1 MARYLLPF
9 LMLGCSTENTSANL
23 ETSPDGEANLQHGE
37 FNNSEQ
43 EWAQEYVLSMN
54 EIVSS
59 ESVYADLNPLEES
72 VLQIEKQFFLPL
84 ENLISKKTP
93 PTAEQVELFFSENA
107 GLKSFNWT
115 TIPVDSSSLQSVD
128 EHIFSG
134 EIQVTSEDS
143 AESMSFGQFLQ
154 SFSKIESLQLDVV
167 DAALINSTSEADQ
180 RLVELYVRLDFR
192 AELSKDSPFTRIND
206 KAFLKLQFSTTVNNS
221 GQDTNTGLSNIWRLE
236 NITTLSSERLISN
249 KDPIFVNAT
258 AKWKL
263 DELPVTDRKEAI
275 RRGGYALAV
284 VDLDGDSLKDMIV
297 GNHGP
302 VQILKNT
309 GSSFVD
315 VTKAY
320 GILEEGSVKSA
331 AVDDLD
337 NDGDKDII
345 FLRFVE
351 QGQDMLGDFV
361 AYENI
366 GEPGNAQFKQH
377 LNLLPRDRKY
387 DRAMPLTLSDF
398 NGDGHTDIYIGFPGL
413 RDFTSGIY
421 NRTRPDDLFS
431 QGLWYNNGDWT
442 FQELDVEFGLVND
455 NGVYAHASLA
465 SDLNGDGK
473 PELIVVDD
481 SGRINPIYQRDDD
494 GRFKETSEAMG
505 LNMSGMS
512 MGMTTGDFNND
523 GHMDIIASN
532 VTLTAGERL
541 FNMAQRISFEDDRY
555 AQNFATLQQ
564 NYKGLLLYQNRGDG
578 TFENVTSQSN
588 LAWSGEAASAGEWI
602 DYNHDGL
609 LDYYLPNGLWTN
621 GEEQLDSLFFRA
633 ELAAHAD
640 PLHTNIRG
648 QSEFT
653 QNEPQGL
660 EDLETLQLD
669 FENDV
674 HGGSNFARVREEER
688 ANPILRLLRKH
699 KNTSDDFSFSLGGK
713 QRNRLY
719 KNNGDGTF
727 TEVGYLEG
735 ADCIEDGY
743 IVAPVDIDNNG
754 TQDLVLRNTDP
765 AIGHHYNPVIVLEN
779 QSTRDSIEVLF
790 SGTRSALGARVVA
803 EFTSNDNTTTVLT
816 REIRSVN
823 GAVQSEPSAFFGVPA
838 DSTLNTIQVHWAD
851 GTVQDLQSPTDGK
864 IQVTAEH

>member
-1 MARYLLPF
+1 MGRYLLPF
-9 LMLGCSTENTSANL
+9 LVLSCSTDNTSNELSASTDAQQSNQL
-23 ETSPDGEANLQHGE
+23 ADSG
-37 FNNSEQ
+37 NSEQ
-43 EWAQEYVLSMN
+43 EWAKEYVMSMT
-54 EIVSS
+54 EIVTS
-59 ESVYADLNPLEES
+59 EPVYATLNPLEES
-72 VLQIEKQFFLPL
+72 VLELEEQFFHPMEQLFAS
-84 ENLISKKTP
+84 ETP
-93 PTAEQVELFFSENA
+93 PSAEQVEQFLLNRAQAQGLTWTAVPEN
-107 GLKSFNWT
+107 T
-115 TIPVDSSSLQSVD
+115 SSLEAVAG
-128 EHIFSG
+128 HIFAAELALELSA
-134 EIQVTSEDS
+134 EAPSLTEFIQV
-143 AESMSFGQFLQ
+143 
-154 SFSKIESLQLDVV
+154 FSHIESLQLDVF
-167 DAALINSTSEADQ
+167 DAAWKSSGNQKQL
-180 RLVELYVRLDFR
+180 ELSVRLDLR
-192 AELSKDSPFTRIND
+192 AELNDSSAFTRLND
-206 KAFLKLQFSTTVNNS
+206 KATLSMLFSKNDGELANGDS
-221 GQDTNTGLSNIWRLE
+221 GERVSGWQLSNVE
-236 NITTLSSERLISN
+236 TLSSQRLLST
-249 KDPIFVNAT
+249 KAPVFVNAT
-258 AKWKL
+258 NKWKL
-263 DELPVTDRKEAI
+263 DQLPVTDRKEAI

-284 VDLDGDSLKDMIV
+284 VDLDGDSLKDLIV
-297 GNHGP
+297 GHYGP

-315 VTKAY
+315 VTKEY

-366 GEPGNAQFKQH
+366 GEPGAAKFKQH

-442 FQELDVEFGLVND
+442 FNELDVEFGLVND
-455 NGVYAHASLA
+455 NGVYAHAALA
-465 SDLNGDGK
+465 SDLDGDGQ

-481 SGRINPIYQRDDD
+481 SGRINPIYQRDSD
-494 GRFKETSEAMG
+494 GRYKQKAEEMG
-505 LNMSGMS
+505 IKSSGMS

-523 GHMDIIASN
+523 GHIDIIASN

-541 FNMAQRISFEDDRY
+541 FNMAQRVSFDDERY
-555 AQNFATLQQ
+555 AQNFSALQQ
-564 NYKGLLLYQNRGDG
+564 SYSGLLLYQNRGDG
-578 TFENVTSQSN
+578 TFEDVTSSSQ
-588 LAWSGEAASAGEWI
+588 LDWSGEAASAGEWI

-640 PLHTNIRG
+640 PLHTNIRE
-648 QSEFT
+648 QSEF
-653 QNEPQGL
+653 QSNEPQGL
-660 EDLETLQLD
+660 EDLETLKLD

-674 HGGSNFARVREEER
+674 HGGSNFNGVREEEQ

-699 KNTSDDFSFSLGGK
+699 KNSADDYSYSLGGK

-719 KNNGDGTF
+719 RNNGDGTF

-735 ADCIEDGY
+735 ADCVEDGY
-743 IVAPVDIDNNG
+743 IVAPVDVDNNG

-765 AIGHHYNPVIVLEN
+765 AIGYNYDPVILLEN
-779 QSTRDSIEVLF
+779 QSTNESIEVLF
-790 SGTRSALGARVVA
+790 SGTRSPLGARVVA
-803 EFTSNDNTTTVLT
+803 EFTSPQSGVVSLT
-816 REIRSVN
+816 REVRSVN

-838 DSTLNTIQVHWAD
+838 NATLSKLQIQW
-851 GTVQDLQSPTDGK
+851 TDGSV
-864 IQVTAEH
+864 QVLDSPVDGKLRVTTDK